1 MKNILRVVAT
11 AAMLAGT
18 TAFAQSGRGMGGPA
32 GMSASMAK
40 FFGDNKS
47 FTANVEASMEN
58 PSRPGTMTMEMK
70 LAMLD
75 GKTRQEMD
83 MSTIKGGSMPPAQV
97 AQMKQMGVDK
107 TVSIVRPDKKMS
119 YVVFPNLKS
128 YALMEMTDKQVADA
142 MDESKIEKTSLGKET
157 LDGHACEKNKMIV
170 TDDSG
175 EKHEVLVWNATDL
188 KGFPVQIQT
197 DEQGKKMTMKFKDVK
212 LEKPDAKLF
221 EPPTEFTKYD
231 SMQAMQMEMFKRMS
245 GGAAGAPPK

>member
-1 MKNILRVVAT
+1 MKNILRIVSVA
-11 AAMLAGT
+11 AILAGT

-47 FTANVEASMEN
+47 FTAKVEASMDN
-58 PSRPGTMTMEMK
+58 PTQPGTMTMEMK

-83 MSTIKGGSMPPAQV
+83 LSTVKGGMPAAQV
-97 AQMKQMGVDK
+97 ARMKQMGVDK

-119 YVVFPNLKS
+119 YVVFPNLQS

-142 MDESKIEKTSLGKET
+142 MDESKVEKTSLGKET
-157 LDGHACEKNKMIV
+157 VDGHACEKNKMTV
-170 TDDSG
+170 KDDNG
-175 EKHEVLVWNATDL
+175 EKHEVLVWNATDM

-197 DEQGKKMTMKFKDVK
+197 EEQGKKMLMKFKDVK

-221 EPPTEFTKYD
+221 EPPAEFTKYD
-231 SMQAMQMEMFKRMS
+231 SMQALQMEMFKRMS